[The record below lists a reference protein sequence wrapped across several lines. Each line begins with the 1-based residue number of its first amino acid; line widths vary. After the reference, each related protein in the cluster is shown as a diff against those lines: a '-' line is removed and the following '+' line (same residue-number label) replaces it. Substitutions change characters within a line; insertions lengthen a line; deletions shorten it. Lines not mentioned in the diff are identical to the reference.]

1 MTSLGFRAAASIVLF
16 VPFPLRLRASAAEDK
31 ANDVKIK
38 DAKIKDAKIEHV
50 KIKNILAPLRGEPE
64 LMPAAG

>member
-1 MTSLGFRAAASIVLF
+1 LTSLGFRAGASIVLF

-38 DAKIKDAKIEHV
+38 DAKIEHV